1 MTASIATD
9 PSAIYSVGR
18 TLVEGELWTQAGT
31 TFSRSRYAVDG
42 RWNLGQFNLKGQYS
56 RGKNQQ
62 IDAIR
67 SLMEVEW
74 VYGYNEW
81 TVYVQRKQFDLSNMP
96 EAQTSVSVGVRFE
109 PTNWLQVDVDALDD
123 QKNMGRPKRQ
133 MIRAQLR
140 FRWQ

>member
-1 MTASIATD
+1 
-9 PSAIYSVGR
+9 
-18 TLVEGELWTQAGT
+18 L
-31 TFSRSRYAVDG
+31 
-42 RWNLGQFNLKGQYS
+42 
-56 RGKNQQ
+56 GKNQQ

-67 SLMEVEW
+67 SFMEVEW